1 MNTPEW
7 LKPVA
12 LGVVIGAIAASTS
25 GFPGAAGSP
34 AELRQR
40 WRTRL
45 SHDKV
50 IAALVPVCVGMS
62 RADTSV
68 PASSRRFVKRLPIS
82 AGTSSWKQ
90 AGRRCLDPT
99 TRTGIWPKLA
109 WHALEL
115 EKS

>member
-12 LGVVIGAIAASTS
+12 LGVVIGAIAASTI
-25 GFPGAAGSP
+25 GFSWGGWVTGGTAAKM
-34 AELRQR
+34 ANA
-40 WRTRL
+40 L

-99 TRTGIWPKLA
+99 RGPGSGRSLPGSA
-109 WHALEL
+109 
-115 EKS
+115 